1 MDEKAR
7 EFLDKTKGEKLI
19 SLGLIKET
27 VREYGP
33 FSVKYSKYDKETKS
47 YYRERPIPIDVTY
60 EEFEKICKYAEMKT
74 PKEQKEET
82 ENKERHPILNGAEK
96 TLGVFNSI
104 SLAFGV
110 LIAIVCVIIGIVADF
125 EYSALFFVYGIIL
138 IIPFILSW
146 AVIKVFLNISNNL
159 HHINSKLK

>member
-7 EFLDKTKGEKLI
+7 EFLDKTKEEKLI

-27 VREYGP
+27 VREYGQYGINYP
-33 FSVKYSKYDKETKS
+33 KYDRETKS

-74 PKEQKEET
+74 PKEQEEEA
-82 ENKERHPILNGAEK
+82 ENEERHQILNGAEK
-96 TLGVFNSI
+96 TLGLFNSI
-104 SLAFGV
+104 SLAFGI
-110 LIAIVCVIIGIVADF
+110 LIAVICVIIGIFADF
-125 EYSALFFVYGIIL
+125 EFKSLFFVYGIIL